1 MNPPDMNEASSAGG
15 TNPTGQTETS
25 PPPAAQIAPA
35 SRTWE
40 VLCHISAFAGFIGIP
55 FGNIVGPLIVW
66 LLKRAES
73 PSVDA
78 HGRAVLNFQISWSLW
93 FIAAGIGGAVLGF
106 LTCGLGWWLLAP
118 VMLAA
123 GIALFAISVIGAIK
137 ASSGEL
143 YRFPWTYEF
152 IK

>member
-1 MNPPDMNEASSAGG
+1 
-15 TNPTGQTETS
+15 
-25 PPPAAQIAPA
+25 
-35 SRTWE
+35 
-40 VLCHISAFAGFIGIP
+40 
-55 FGNIVGPLIVW
+55 

-93 FIAAGIGGAVLGF
+93 FIAAGLGGAVLGF

-118 VMLAA
+118 VLFIA
-123 GIALFAISVIGAIK
+123 GIAMFALSVIGAIK

-143 YRFPWTYEF
+143 YPFPATHDF

>member
-1 MNPPDMNEASSAGG
+1 MNPPDMDETNPAGG
-15 TNPTGQTETS
+15 TKPPGQTEPS
-25 PPPAAQIAPA
+25 LPPTAAGAPV

-55 FGNIVGPLIVW
+55 FGNIVGPLVVW

-118 VMLAA
+118 VMLVA

-143 YRFPWTYEF
+143 YRFPWTCEF

>member
-1 MNPPDMNEASSAGG
+1 MNPPDMDETNPAGG
-15 TNPTGQTETS
+15 TKPPGQTEPSLTPTAAGS
-25 PPPAAQIAPA
+25 PV

-55 FGNIVGPLIVW
+55 FGNIVGPLVVW

-73 PSVDA
+73 PSVDV

-93 FIAAGIGGAVLGF
+93 FIAAGLGGAVLGF

-118 VMLAA
+118 VLFIA

>member
-1 MNPPDMNEASSAGG
+1 MNPPDMDETNPAGG
-15 TNPTGQTETS
+15 ANAPGQSQTSLPPTATGTS
-25 PPPAAQIAPA
+25 V

-93 FIAAGIGGAVLGF
+93 FIAAWLGGAVLGF

-118 VMLAA
+118 VLFIA
-123 GIALFAISVIGAIK
+123 GIAMFALSVIGAIK

-143 YRFPWTYEF
+143 YPFPATHDF